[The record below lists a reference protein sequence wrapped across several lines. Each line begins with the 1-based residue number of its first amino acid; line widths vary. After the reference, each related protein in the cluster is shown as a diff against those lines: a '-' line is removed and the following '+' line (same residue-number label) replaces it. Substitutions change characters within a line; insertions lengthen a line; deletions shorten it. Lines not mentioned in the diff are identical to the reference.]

1 MGTSLSKDVSPSRQQ
16 AVWRAVIAGSIG
28 NVMEWYDFAVYAYL
42 AVILGRHFFPTQD
55 ETIRLLS
62 TFAVFGVGFVAR
74 PIGGFL
80 IGLYGDKHGR
90 KPALLLTIM
99 MMAVGTALIGVLP
112 TYATIGMAA
121 PVLLVLARLMQGF
134 SAGGEW
140 GGAASF
146 IVEWAPA
153 GRRGFFGGFQTS
165 SILFGSVVGSCV
177 TALLSTV
184 LGPAGMNSWGWRVPF
199 LLGSLIGPL
208 GVYARRKIDETPV
221 FEEVVVQHKEI
232 DVPKI
237 TTPLGLIMLHIFF
250 FAGMQSIA
258 TYLFASY
265 FPTYSQK
272 FIGLSPSQALWSTTI
287 AVLGFS
293 MMCLVSGW
301 LSDIFGRKKVMLTSC
316 AGFLFLTYPL
326 LSAALHARSF
336 GVVLLVQTTL
346 CVFIGVFNGTMPAT
360 LVEAFPT
367 GRRYMGLSTAY
378 NVSSMVF
385 GGFGP
390 FIATWLIARTG
401 APISLAFLM
410 IAVAAITTPAVA
422 LLRETAFD
430 KRLR

>member
-1 MGTSLSKDVSPSRQQ
+1 MSTSLGQGVRINREQ
-16 AVWRAVIAGSIG
+16 AIWRAVAAGAVG
-28 NVMEWYDFAVYAYL
+28 NVMEWYDFAVYAYM

-80 IGLYGDKHGR
+80 IGLYGDKRGR

-99 MMAVGTALIGVLP
+99 MMAVGTALIGILP

-121 PVLLVLARLMQGF
+121 PILLVLARLLQGF

-146 IVEWAPA
+146 IVEWAPT
-153 GRRGFFGGFQTS
+153 GKRGFFGGFQTS
-165 SILFGSVVGSCV
+165 SILFGSVVGSGV
-177 TALLSTV
+177 TALLSTA
-184 LGPAGMNSWGWRVPF
+184 LGPSGMNSWGWRVPF

-208 GVYARRKIDETPV
+208 GVWARRKIDETPV
-221 FEEVVVQHKEI
+221 FEEVVVQHKDI
-232 DVPKI
+232 DAPKI
-237 TTPLGLIMLHIFF
+237 ATPLWLVMVHIFF

-272 FIGLSPSQALWSTTI
+272 FIGLSASQALWSTTLS
-287 AVLGFS
+287 VLGFS

-316 AGFLFLTYPL
+316 AGFLILTYPL
-326 LSAALHARSF
+326 LSGALHIRSF
-336 GVVLLVQTTL
+336 GFVLFAQGVL
-346 CVFIGVFNGTMPAT
+346 CTFIGVFNGTMPAT

-378 NVSSMVF
+378 NLSSMVF

-390 FIATWLIARTG
+390 FIATWLIAWTG
-401 APISLAFLM
+401 KPISLAYLM
-410 IAVAAITTPAVA
+410 IGAAAITTPAVA